1 MESPTPAARS
11 SGDRPEAPVA
21 RVPAILALLGL
32 LALVAAGYGGALHAG
47 LVAEDFA
54 SVESTWSDVLAE
66 ATGAS
71 GLPGLRPGTRAVIA
85 ALRPLAGRDPAVYRG
100 ALLAVHA
107 VAAWLVFLLAARLTG
122 GWRPAILP
130 AALFALA
137 PVHVESVVWLSS
149 AAGTV
154 PAGVLALAAAWVWV
168 RRPAGPSATD
178 AWLASALYLAALLF
192 KEVAA
197 PLPLLL
203 ATLELGLPDRS
214 RRWRTGGSDR
224 PGLRLVAA
232 RAVPFVAAAA
242 TYGAALLLSGSW
254 ESIAD
259 YGVTSGAPWYY
270 YLSVWSAYA
279 HDLLR
284 PLLPDKP
291 WALSPD
297 RWSTATIDLV
307 ALGLWTLILVLF
319 RRGRWAIAW
328 IVLALLPG
336 WTKYGE
342 RLTYLAVAGVA
353 LLVAEALR
361 PTRVPDGAAF
371 SRRRVVTVLAATA
384 ALVALDLRAL
394 APETRNWV
402 LAGRHA
408 ADVPR
413 QLAEL
418 VRDPPPGSRFY
429 FRGLVDNFDGAYS
442 LRMGAIH
449 EVRRIYDDPSLE
461 VFIVADR
468 RPRGPR
474 ILLSGVP
481 CRADG
486 PRYLLLYDRASGALR
501 DVDERTFGLDC
512 AGPPPEPGAP
522 D

>member
-1 MESPTPAARS
+1 MESPIPFAPLP
-11 SGDRPEAPVA
+11 GDRPERPTG
-21 RVPAILALLGL
+21 RVPAILGLLAL
-32 LALVAAGYGGALHAG
+32 LALVAAGFGGALHAG

-54 SVESTWSDVLAE
+54 SVESTWTDVLSE
-66 ATGAS
+66 ATGS
-71 GLPGLRPGTRAVIA
+71 GGLPGLRPGTRAVFA

-100 ALLAVHA
+100 ALLAAHA
-107 VAAWLVFLLAARLTG
+107 VAAWLVFLLAARLTD

-137 PVHVESVVWLSS
+137 PVHVESVVWLAS

-154 PAGVLALAAAWVWV
+154 PAGLLALAAAWVWV

-178 AWLASALYLAALLF
+178 AWLAAALYLAALLF

-214 RRWRTGGSDR
+214 RRWRTGDSDR
-224 PGLRLVAA
+224 VDHHLVAA
-232 RAVPFVAAAA
+232 RAAPFVAAAA
-242 TYGAALLLSGSW
+242 AYGAALLLSGSW

-291 WALSPD
+291 WALSPE
-297 RWSTATIDLV
+297 RWSTATVDLV
-307 ALGLWTLILVLF
+307 ALGLWTLILVLL
-319 RRGRWAIAW
+319 RRGRWALAW
-328 IVLALLPG
+328 VALALLPG

-353 LLVAEALR
+353 LLVAAALR
-361 PTRVPDGAAF
+361 PTRAPEGAAS
-371 SRRRVVTVLAATA
+371 SRRRILAVLVATA
-384 ALVALDLRAL
+384 ALIALDLRAL
-394 APETRNWV
+394 APEIRNWV

-408 ADVPR
+408 EDVPR
-413 QLAEL
+413 QLADL
-418 VRDPPPGSRFY
+418 VHDPPPGARFY
-429 FRGLVDNFDGAYS
+429 FRGLIDDFDGAYS

-449 EVRRIYDDPSLE
+449 EVRRIYDDPTLE

-486 PRYLLLYDRASGALR
+486 PRYLLLYDRASGTLR
-501 DVDERTFGLDC
+501 DVDEREFDLDC
-512 AGPPPEPGAP
+512 AEAPPEPGAP
-522 D
+522 G